1 MRNLESRAYSVKRIA
16 DSKNLNASA
25 IRHGGSAK
33 NFGGKRYPC
42 LSGRQALNAKIFF
55 FLIFAF
61 FFLNFNCF
69 AQPVSSVELINNA
82 KLYDGKTVAYEG
94 EVIGDIMV
102 RGDYAWIN
110 LNDGVNA
117 IGIWIPK
124 TLIKDI
130 LYEGSYK
137 SKGDWLEVT
146 GTFSRSCA
154 YHGGD
159 LDIHAQA
166 IRKTGFGRALTER
179 LNYGKRNMFLVL
191 TVILCLVLILKQLK
205 RT

>member
-1 MRNLESRAYSVKRIA
+1 MIRKKFYILSFGFALCVLHFTLGSV
-16 DSKNLNASA
+16 
-25 IRHGGSAK
+25 
-33 NFGGKRYPC
+33 Y
-42 LSGRQALNAKIFF
+42 
-55 FLIFAF
+55 
-61 FFLNFNCF
+61 
-69 AQPVSSVELINNA
+69 AQSISSIELINNA
-82 KLYDGKTVAYEG
+82 KLYDGKTVVYEG
-94 EVIGDIMV
+94 EVIGDVMV

-110 LNDGVNA
+110 LNDGLNA

-166 IRKTGFGRALTER
+166 IRKTGYGRAVTER
-179 LNYGKRNMFLVL
+179 LNLGKRNMFLVL
-191 TVILCLVLILKQLK
+191 MVILCLALILKQLK
-205 RT
+205 RA